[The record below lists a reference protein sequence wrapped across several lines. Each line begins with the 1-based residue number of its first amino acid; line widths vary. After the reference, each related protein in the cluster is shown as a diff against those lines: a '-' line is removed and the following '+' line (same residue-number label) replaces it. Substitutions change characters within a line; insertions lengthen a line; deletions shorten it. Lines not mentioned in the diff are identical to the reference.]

1 MASEINVSALTINAE
16 EARLVSEIVAP
27 LVYSNPDFLKYH
39 DLITGIDK
47 KTQIVLDN
55 GGGRAGW
62 ADANCTAV
70 ESGGM
75 GITFSQLFWELVTIG
90 DQMIHC
96 QADLDQNFKMTVK
109 KFARDHKDISASSDL
124 LNYIV
129 ARLERFIYESMQR
142 LTLLGDKDIDN
153 VTDNGYLKDAIDV
166 KFYNPL
172 NGLWKQGVTLVGAG
186 TTPRFTIGANSQATK
201 ALQMSVM
208 TPANA
213 FAAIKGVYDAA
224 SDLLKSDPAAYMR
237 VTPALYHAYKAYL
250 MSSTLTGGGLSEMT
264 INGVTTVAYA
274 GIPIYNDLFFGQL
287 ILSDFEISDGGSP
300 EVITYNLPHRIIM
313 TTPANVPVATL
324 SESDIKSIESFYYQ
338 KDRTNY
344 FRFIYDV
351 DVKVLR
357 GELLVLGY

>member
-1 MASEINVSALTINAE
+1 MATQINVGALTINAE
-16 EARLVSEIVAP
+16 EAKLVSEIVAP
-27 LVYSNPDFLKYH
+27 LIYSNEDFMKYH
-39 DLITGIDK
+39 ELITGIDK

-62 ADANCTAV
+62 VDANCTAV

-75 GITFSQLFWELVTIG
+75 GVTFSQLFWELVTIG
-90 DQMIHC
+90 DQMVHC

-129 ARLERFIYESMQR
+129 ARLERFIKESMER
-142 LTLLGDKDIDN
+142 LIWLGDTSADN
-153 VTDNGYLKDAIDV
+153 IADGGYLKAGIDP
-166 KFYNPL
+166 KYYTPL
-172 NGLWKQGVTLVGAG
+172 NGIWAQAITAGA
-186 TTPRFTIGANSQATK
+186 TRFTVGSNTQATK
-201 ALQMSVM
+201 ALQMSDM

-213 FAAIKGVYDAA
+213 FAAIKGVYDKA
-224 SDLLKSDPAAYMR
+224 SDLLKSDPTAYIM
-237 VTPALYHAYKAYL
+237 VTPAVYHAYKAYL

-264 INGVTTVAYA
+264 INGVPTVAYA
-274 GIPIYNDLFFGQL
+274 GVPVYNNLFIGQL
-287 ILSDFEISDGGSP
+287 ILADMDVTDGGSP
-300 EVITYNLPHRIIM
+300 EVLTYNLPHRIVM

-324 SESDIKSIESFYYQ
+324 SEEDIRSIESFYYQ

-344 FRFIYDV
+344 FRFNYDL

-357 GELLVLGY
+357 AEMIAIGY